1 MRLLPLL
8 LSLHLFLM
16 EIRSQT
22 FPYVTFMGQTLAN
35 HSYVDLS
42 QVEMD
47 YHSGLHCHTDLTTC
61 CSTAQGSHRG
71 DWFFPNGNRLRY
83 FENDGDIY
91 EHHGSE
97 RVDLNRRNNANSP
110 SGIYHCDIPTN
121 AVHDDNDTSVRET
134 VYVGLYY
141 RGGVDNIYIVFA
153 FSLVF

>member
-8 LSLHLFLM
+8 LSLHLFLI

-22 FPYVTFMGQTLAN
+22 FPYVTFMGQTLVN

-61 CSTAQGSHRG
+61 CSIAQGNHRG

-83 FENDGDIY
+83 FENDGNI
-91 EHHGSE
+91 SMSIMVE
-97 RVDLNRRNNANSP
+97 REL
-110 SGIYHCDIPTN
+110 I
-121 AVHDDNDTSVRET
+121 
-134 VYVGLYY
+134 
-141 RGGVDNIYIVFA
+141 
-153 FSLVF
+153 